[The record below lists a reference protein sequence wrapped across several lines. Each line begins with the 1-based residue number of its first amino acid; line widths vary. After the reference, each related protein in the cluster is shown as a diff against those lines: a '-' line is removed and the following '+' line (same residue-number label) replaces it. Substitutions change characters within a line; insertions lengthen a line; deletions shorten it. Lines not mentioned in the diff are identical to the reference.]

1 MRKSYASYFEMW
13 VMPIM
18 FALALV
24 TVTVTIIGPLLS
36 STASRHNKEM
46 TVRLPQPQ
54 SHSSLTHTAAPAP
67 RPLLTE
73 FLRADHYRRDERHGV
88 RVLAPPSW
96 SLVEAREKFEEVV
109 GE

>member
-36 STASRHNKEM
+36 STASRHSKEM
-46 TVRLPQPQ
+46 TVRFPPASPTPPSSPTLPQTPYRI
-54 SHSSLTHTAAPAP
+54 A
-67 RPLLTE
+67 
-73 FLRADHYRRDERHGV
+73 RAT
-88 RVLAPPSW
+88 
-96 SLVEAREKFEEVV
+96 
-109 GE
+109 